1 MTDGIL
7 SLYSSNNWSDTEESS
22 VTEITNEA
30 SKVEESTTVDEPN
43 EAVEVLSPEELEK
56 VSFWTRQLGD

>member
-1 MTDGIL
+1 MIDGIL

-22 VTEITNEA
+22 VAEITNEA
-30 SKVEESTTVDEPN
+30 SKVEESTTVDEPK

-56 VSFWTRQLGD
+56 VSL